1 MTTITQITCTI
12 MEAADDEGN
21 ATINKRFK
29 ESYSERLLRSSI
41 VTAIALTDIN

>member
-1 MTTITQITCTI
+1 

-29 ESYSERLLRSSI
+29 EFIFWAITEIVNSNSYR
-41 VTAIALTDIN
+41 ADGY